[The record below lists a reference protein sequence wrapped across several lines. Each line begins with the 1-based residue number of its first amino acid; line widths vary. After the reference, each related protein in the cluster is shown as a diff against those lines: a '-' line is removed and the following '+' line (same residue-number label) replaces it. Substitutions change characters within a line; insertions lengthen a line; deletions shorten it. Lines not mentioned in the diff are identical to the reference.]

1 MQEPKCYT
9 RKSITTWACRDV
21 NELYENISKVG
32 SGTYG
37 EVNKARLKSDPSQ
50 IVALKKIKDESETEG
65 FPITALREIS
75 ILQQC
80 DHPNIVRLFDIV
92 VSKVSDTDSKKKR
105 GSTYLVFEYME
116 HELLGLIDTCTL
128 TSPQIK
134 CILRQMLEGLHYL
147 HAKNI
152 IHRDIKSANILINNQ
167 GEVKIADFGLAKK
180 VNPLSA
186 KLTQRVVTRWYRAP
200 ELLLGSRKYTTQIDV
215 WALGC
220 VFAELLIGKSHAL
233 FPAQKTPDQFEI
245 ICEKC
250 GTPDESQWPGFKS
263 LPFYTNMIPRKNHPR
278 TLMQYMRKQK
288 SNIDSQALDLLDK
301 MLNLN
306 PETRITCKEALE
318 HPYFKSD
325 PLPCEPSEMPKIEKD
340 CHAYV
345 INVEKRNSQQQ
356 AMNNANVQNNANANL
371 KKGPQQNRN
380 YNQNYNNPH
389 NRNQNYNNDR
399 SRNYNN
405 NNNYGGHR
413 NNYRNSSTAHHND
426 NRRHGGHGHDDRDNS
441 SDKNQKMNIYSD
453 GGSKESISLF
463 KNENVSNTTTTAQT
477 QVLTKE
483 MKNENNKLKEQ
494 NKQPNQSS
502 QAGEKGKRPENPQ
515 DLFSK
520 SHESLNHKRKT
531 SHDLND
537 FEEISKKIQV
547 AEPVGHNN

>member
-1 MQEPKCYT
+1 LCY
-9 RKSITTWACRDV
+9 
-21 NELYENISKVG
+21 
-32 SGTYG
+32 
-37 EVNKARLKSDPSQ
+37 
-50 IVALKKIKDESETEG
+50 KI
-65 FPITALREIS
+65 
-75 ILQQC
+75 
-80 DHPNIVRLFDIV
+80 N
-92 VSKVSDTDSKKKR
+92 
-105 GSTYLVFEYME
+105 
-116 HELLGLIDTCTL
+116 
-128 TSPQIK
+128 
-134 CILRQMLEGLHYL
+134 
-147 HAKNI
+147 
-152 IHRDIKSANILINNQ
+152 
-167 GEVKIADFGLAKK
+167 
-180 VNPLSA
+180 
-186 KLTQRVVTRWYRAP
+186 
-200 ELLLGSRKYTTQIDV
+200 LLGSRKYTTQIDV

-502 QAGEKGKRPENPQ
+502 QGGEKGKRPENPQ